1 MAKAGYN
8 LSLCFIGCMIMLDDH
23 QIVMNIRRYWGM
35 SCLMLMVLLSSA
47 VQAAPTS
54 FSKYKLNSG
63 DEISISVYGEDDMS
77 LETRLTDAGTISYP
91 FLGEVRVKGMTVG
104 ELQNFITRKLK
115 GDYFVDP
122 KVSVSIKEYRKFF
135 VSGEV
140 KSPGGFSFEPG
151 LTLEK
156 AVALAGG
163 FTQRA
168 SKKEIM
174 VNREE
179 NGRLVE
185 KELDLNESVL
195 PGDIITIKESF
206 F

>member
-1 MAKAGYN
+1 
-8 LSLCFIGCMIMLDDH
+8 MLD
-23 QIVMNIRRYWGM
+23 INVSAINSRYFVVAFFLLLFG
-35 SCLMLMVLLSSA
+35 VLTTA
-47 VQAAPTS
+47 AQAAPST
-54 FSKYKLNSG
+54 FSQYKLNSG
-63 DEISISVYGEDDMS
+63 DEISVSVYGEDDMS

-104 ELQNFITRKLK
+104 ELQNFITSRLK

-122 KVSVSIKEYRKFF
+122 KVSVSITEYRKFF

-156 AVALAGG
+156 AIALAGG

-168 SKKEIM
+168 EKKEIM
-174 VNREE
+174 VTREE
-179 NGRLVE
+179 NARLVE

>member
-1 MAKAGYN
+1 MLDN
-8 LSLCFIGCMIMLDDH
+8 HRTIVNIRCHLTTLCLLCFAML
-23 QIVMNIRRYWGM
+23 
-35 SCLMLMVLLSSA
+35 STA

-91 FLGEVRVKGMTVG
+91 FLGEVKVKGMTVG
-104 ELQNFITRKLK
+104 ELQGFITRKLK

-156 AVALAGG
+156 AIALAGG

-174 VNREE
+174 VTREE

>member
-1 MAKAGYN
+1 
-8 LSLCFIGCMIMLDDH
+8 
-23 QIVMNIRRYWGM
+23 M

>member
-1 MAKAGYN
+1 MPAAK
-8 LSLCFIGCMIMLDDH
+8 
-23 QIVMNIRRYWGM
+23 IRRYLLIIQCVLI
-35 SCLMLMVLLSSA
+35 SLLSFTA
-47 VQAAPTS
+47 QAAPTS
-54 FSKYKLNSG
+54 FSQYQLNSG

-91 FLGEVRVKGMTVG
+91 FLGEIRVKGMTVG
-104 ELQNFITRKLK
+104 ELQSFIIKKLK
-115 GDYFVDP
+115 GDYFIDP
-122 KVSVSIKEYRKFF
+122 KVSIAIKEYRKFF

-156 AVALAGG
+156 AIALAGG

-174 VNREE
+174 VTREE
-179 NGRLVE
+179 NGKLVE